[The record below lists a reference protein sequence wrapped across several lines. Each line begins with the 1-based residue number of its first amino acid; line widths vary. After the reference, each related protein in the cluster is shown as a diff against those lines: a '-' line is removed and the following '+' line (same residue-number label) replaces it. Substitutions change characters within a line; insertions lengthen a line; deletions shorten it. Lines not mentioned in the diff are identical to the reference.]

1 MYELGEIP
9 ARTGK
14 RGGDQPDPVR
24 RDAYDRVEVH
34 KLNWYTPEYRD
45 DRRTARERNAA
56 HPVGELKKPHR
67 RNVSMIRIKKE
78 LIVVGDR
85 LLLALDEGQDKT
97 KSGLYLPASVREKD
111 KVASGRVVKV
121 GPGYPIPNPNYTED
135 EPWSSNREPMR
146 YIPLQAREGDY
157 AIFLREQGI
166 EVEFEEAKY
175 LIVPQSAVLMLMR
188 SELHEE

>member
-1 MYELGEIP
+1 
-9 ARTGK
+9 
-14 RGGDQPDPVR
+14 
-24 RDAYDRVEVH
+24 
-34 KLNWYTPEYRD
+34 
-45 DRRTARERNAA
+45 
-56 HPVGELKKPHR
+56 
-67 RNVSMIRIKKE
+67 MIRVKKE

-85 LLLALDEGQDKT
+85 ILLSLDEGQDKT
-97 KSGLYLPASVREKD
+97 KSGLYLPVSVREKE
-111 KVASGRVVKV
+111 KVASGKVVRV

-135 EPWSSNREPMR
+135 EPWSTNREPMK

-166 EVEFEEAKY
+166 EVEFEESKY